1 VKTRIAS
8 NQEVDEARQWYV
20 VDAEGLVLG
29 RLASRIAGMLRGK
42 HKATFAPHQDVGDYI
57 IVVNAEKV
65 ILTKNKDQ
73 QKTYFRH
80 TGYPG
85 GGRITTY
92 KQMLAKHPE
101 RVIEKAVK
109 GMLPKNALGRK
120 MYKKMKVYTGGEHPH
135 SAQQPVKLEMN

>member
-1 VKTRIAS
+1 MKTRIAS